1 MSPRAKQKGF
11 TLVEILVAMVISG
24 FVMTAIYATYQS
36 QQRSYILQ
44 DEIAKMQQNLRAAM
58 FMMTSELRMAG
69 FDPSG
74 MANAGIVS
82 GPATPG
88 IINLSIDVDGNG
100 VIATTG
106 GGENITYN
114 LYTAAGI
121 QKLGRRNPTNNQPV
135 AENIDYL
142 AFRYLDANNL
152 VTATLANIRS
162 VEITMIGR
170 TGRVESGYSNQII
183 YRDKLGNAIPGFS
196 PPPPNDGYHRSMLIT
211 QVKCRNLGL

>member
-1 MSPRAKQKGF
+1 MSQGTKQKGF

-69 FDPSG
+69 YDPTG
-74 MANAGIVS
+74 GANAGIVS
-82 GPATPG
+82 GPATAG
-88 IINLSIDVDGNG
+88 IINFSIDVDGNG
-100 VIATTG
+100 VIAAG

-114 LYTAAGI
+114 LYTATGI
-121 QKLGRRNPTNNQPV
+121 QKLGRKNPTNNQPV
-135 AENIDYL
+135 AENIVYL
-142 AFRYLDANNL
+142 AFRYLDANNA

-162 VEITMIGR
+162 IEITMIGR
-170 TGRVESGYSNQII
+170 TGRVESGYTNQII
-183 YRDKLGNAIPGFS
+183 YREKLGNAIAGFS
-196 PPPPNDGYHRSMLIT
+196 PPNNGYHHSILIT